1 MAKRSLASLNAGD
14 LSGKRVL
21 VRVDFNVPLNDAGAI
36 TDDTRIR
43 AALPTINDLIGK
55 GAKVILSAH
64 FGRPKG
70 QVNDAMRL
78 TPVAARLS
86 ELLGKP
92 VAKLLLKPTSG
103 RRHQLRLH
111 CVALGLPIVGDATY
125 GADDGAP
132 RMMLHARTLRLPVG
146 EEGLEVSAPDPF
158 RTGVL
163 EGLSFQAAPAE
174 QR

>member
-1 MAKRSLASLNAGD
+1 MMIGDVHAVWPLLDQDASKADRDERRRAGSTRGPPRRPSWNSRAVRTWANPWPSSSL
-14 LSGKRVL
+14 
-21 VRVDFNVPLNDAGAI
+21 
-36 TDDTRIR
+36 
-43 AALPTINDLIGK
+43 
-55 GAKVILSAH
+55 
-64 FGRPKG
+64 
-70 QVNDAMRL
+70 
-78 TPVAARLS
+78 
-86 ELLGKP
+86 
-92 VAKLLLKPTSG
+92 PTSG

-111 CVALGLPIVGDATY
+111 RVALGLPIVGDATH

>member
-1 MAKRSLASLNAGD
+1 MRKHSGPAATTVLELARGSYMG
-14 LSGKRVL
+14 
-21 VRVDFNVPLNDAGAI
+21 
-36 TDDTRIR
+36 
-43 AALPTINDLIGK
+43 
-55 GAKVILSAH
+55 
-64 FGRPKG
+64 
-70 QVNDAMRL
+70 
-78 TPVAARLS
+78 
-86 ELLGKP
+86 EP